1 MGYGRT
7 NLSGAQ
13 PAAAAV
19 NRFVLS
25 TNMVVGTYGAP
36 ANAAMPEANTA
47 RLVTITRT
55 FAGAADVPGT
65 ITVTGTNL
73 AGQTITEILTP
84 SAVDATLVT
93 GTKWFQTVTS
103 VFGTGTPPW
112 SIVAGN
118 DTITVGC
125 AANAIIA
132 EGSGVLHGIQ
142 INTTAAGAITVS
154 DANGTIA
161 VLPAAVAE
169 GTFYEW
175 DLNWSGWLRIV
186 MVAASNITVMHSG
199 TMPTS
204 YLK

>member
-55 FAGAADVPGT
+55 FAGAADVAGT

-73 AGQTITEILTP
+73 AGQTITEILAP

-93 GTKWFQTVTS
+93 GTKWFRTVTS
-103 VFGTGTPPW
+103 VFGTGTPGW

-125 AANAIIA
+125 AADAIIA

-142 INTTAAGAITVS
+142 INTTANGVITVS
-154 DANGTIA
+154 DAAGTIA
-161 VLPAAVAE
+161 ILPVNVAV
-169 GTFYEW
+169 GTFYQW
-175 DLNWSGWLRIV
+175 DVDWTGWLRVV
-186 MVAASNITVMHSG
+186 MAAASNVTVLHSG
-199 TMPTS
+199 SLPSS
-204 YLK
+204 YSL